1 MVWMERSEKKLLEA
15 LVALTERAVRLLEI
29 IAAELLEP
37 ASGAVTAVLS
47 LGGPMPLT
55 VGGTTTATLTFNDA
69 NGEAAAPPTG
79 DGSGLSVTFN
89 SSDVTIAT
97 VGTATLDGQTYT
109 AEVTGV
115 AEGSYTLNAAVENT
129 SGAALVDDDGTT
141 AFVQPTAADGTVGE
155 APAGQA
161 VTATI
166 TIA

>member
-1 MVWMERSEKKLLEA
+1 MAWHSEKQILEA
-15 LVALTERAVRLLEI
+15 LVELTRREVRLLEI
-29 IAAELLEP
+29 IVAELLP
-37 ASGAVTAVLS
+37 PQAISATIGDL
-47 LGGPMPLT
+47 MPLT

-69 NGEAAAPPTG
+69 NGDAAAPPNG
-79 DGSGLSVTFN
+79 DGSGLSVVFN
-89 SSDVTIAT
+89 TSDVTIAT

-129 SGAALVDDDGTT
+129 SGAPLVDDDGTT
-141 AFVQPTAADGTVGE
+141 AFVQPSAADGTVGV

-161 VTATI
+161 TTAVI